1 MGGRDEENL
10 QDSFW
15 SGEKPHKI
23 TKEEPDTTGAFK
35 PFINNNQDI
44 KKFALTKIWGV
55 KWVHIVP

>member
-44 KKFALTKIWGV
+44 QKFALTKI
-55 KWVHIVP
+55 